1 MNFLQK
7 LKSRKLLMAVG
18 TVILKAVWPDV
29 PDEVVQIAGVY
40 IIGESA
46 VDAAA
51 AIGKPKL

>member
-18 TVILKAVWPDV
+18 TVILKALWPDV